1 MGLEETVGRN
11 ERLFEVWSSLLFT
24 LVTPTTKPKDRNVKK
39 KTVGRK
45 ERLDEYRLATALT
58 NSQKSVPQ
66 YIYYI
71 NSLYSGLLGKDF
83 CGLGLQSRAPK
94 KKWGGKEKNR
104 SARSC
109 PGVWAVC
116 LKRERKGVGGGG
128 GNLAQKAFSRGL
140 GGPERSL
147 LQNVTL
153 NSAHVFV
160 ERQHLEL
167 NRRNAFLVIT
177 KKEGEHIK
185 DALDHIRKHQPWPR
199 VFCL

>member
-71 NSLYSGLLGKDF
+71 NSLDSGLLGKDF

-94 KKWGGKEKNR
+94 KKWGGKEKR
-104 SARSC
+104 TFASLGLQGRI
-109 PGVWAVC
+109 PKK
-116 LKRERKGVGGGG
+116 KREGEGKKKDLGVIGVQGRVPNKKRGGKEKRPWRPWSAGQSSTFRSSP
-128 GNLAQKAFSRGL
+128 A
-140 GGPERSL
+140 ER
-147 LQNVTL
+147 
-153 NSAHVFV
+153 
-160 ERQHLEL
+160 EREREREREWERAMRE
-167 NRRNAFLVIT
+167 RRER
-177 KKEGEHIK
+177 EGE
-185 DALDHIRKHQPWPR
+185 RGESE
-199 VFCL
+199 